1 MGDENPIPYSRRD
14 YLNPSTRAIG
24 IPSRLRREQRAY
36 LFDPGHHPINKDED
50 ADNFKTKDVVERDIV
65 IMETIGLLPLA
76 TKVKVAVGIAR
87 GIVYLCN
94 TENNLIKNPYFWQD
108 SSLWDWDISMGTFE
122 LNRYRIFLDE
132 DFTAK
137 LLEYDITKLVEDRDY
152 DKRDLQYHITGL
164 VDGDY
169 YPGFSITLQ
178 TMIFSS
184 FRSVFTEV
192 LTGRNFSLEEF
203 HKINNSLHKDGK
215 QSLGLVAKLCYENCN
230 NIDSEQMVLKYF
242 EEYENYIHM
251 GSR

>member
-1 MGDENPIPYSRRD
+1 M
-14 YLNPSTRAIG
+14 
-24 IPSRLRREQRAY
+24 Q
-36 LFDPGHHPINKDED
+36 
-50 ADNFKTKDVVERDIV
+50 
-65 IMETIGLLPLA
+65 
-76 TKVKVAVGIAR
+76 
-87 GIVYLCN
+87 
-94 TENNLIKNPYFWQD
+94 
-108 SSLWDWDISMGTFE
+108 
-122 LNRYRIFLDE
+122 

-137 LLEYDITKLVEDRDY
+137 ILEYDITKLVEDYDY
-152 DKRDLQYHITGL
+152 DKRDLQQSFYGL

-169 YPGFSITLQ
+169 HPGFPSITLQ

-242 EEYENYIHM
+242 EELYPYGVETSMRTLVRENM
-251 GSR
+251 FTFSPAVL